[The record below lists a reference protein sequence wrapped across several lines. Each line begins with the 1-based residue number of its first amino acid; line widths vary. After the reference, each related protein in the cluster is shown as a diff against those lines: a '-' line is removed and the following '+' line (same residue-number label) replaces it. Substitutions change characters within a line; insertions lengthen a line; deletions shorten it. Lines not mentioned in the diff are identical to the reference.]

1 MKESRKI
8 IFVGGVHGVGKGTL
22 CQKISTQFDFEHLVA
37 SELIKW
43 SEINR
48 EPLQKG
54 VANINKTQDKLIVA
68 LDKRCSK
75 TKAYLLDGHFC
86 LFNKEHEPTNVPLD
100 TFRKINPIIM
110 LLIKDSPDTIKERLE
125 KRDGIKYD
133 GLIIESLQ
141 DSEISNAK
149 FISQKLNC
157 QLIILEN
164 NEYLHVIE
172 KLKQI
177 I

>member
-22 CQKISTQFDFEHLVA
+22 CKEIATQFNIEHLVA

-48 EPLQKG
+48 VPVQKG
-54 VANINKTQDKLIVA
+54 VANINKTQDKLILA
-68 LDKRCSK
+68 LDKRCSEA
-75 TKAYLLDGHFC
+75 KAYLLDGHFC
-86 LFNKEHEPTNVPLD
+86 LFNREHEPTNVPLD

-110 LLIKDSPDTIKERLE
+110 LLIKDSPDAIKERLE

-133 GLIIESLQ
+133 GQIIGSLQ

-157 QLIILEN
+157 QLIIFESR
-164 NEYLHVIE
+164 EYQHVI
-172 KLKQI
+172 KSLKQI